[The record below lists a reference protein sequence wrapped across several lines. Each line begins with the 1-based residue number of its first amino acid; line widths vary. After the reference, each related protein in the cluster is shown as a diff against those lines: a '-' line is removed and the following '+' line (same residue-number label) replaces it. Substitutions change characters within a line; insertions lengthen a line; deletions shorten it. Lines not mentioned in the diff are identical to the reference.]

1 MSAGKGDT
9 PRAVNGDLYRRN
21 FDHAFRPF
29 PWRHENGRKPYPNW
43 ICDECG
49 RLHGKRPEG
58 NPHGATYHIDECGI
72 CGTGGVE
79 VTEPR
84 DFGHLREG
92 WNE

>member
-1 MSAGKGDT
+1 MAGKGDT
-9 PRAVNGDLYRRN
+9 PRAVNGEVFRRN
-21 FDHAFRPF
+21 FEMIFLTKTKR
-29 PWRHENGRKPYPNW
+29 PYPSW

-49 RLHGKRPEG
+49 RLHGKRPGG
-58 NPHGATYHIDECGI
+58 NPHGATYHVGECGI

-92 WNE
+92 WDK

>member
-21 FDHAFRPF
+21 FEMIF
-29 PWRHENGRKPYPNW
+29 PNKTKRPYPDW

-58 NPHGATYHIDECGI
+58 NPYGATWHIDTCGV

-79 VTEPR
+79 VTECR

-92 WNE
+92 WDK